1 VARIRK
7 RQSREVQVLVTVK
20 MPASMVA
27 ALDDYAAQ
35 TDSDRSKVARKAIRE
50 RLGLGGGR

>member
-20 MPASMVA
+20 MPPSMVA

-50 RLGLGGGR
+50 SLGLGGGR